1 MLHIRCVK
9 INRHFPQTRHQM
21 YLISAMCLCVRCFPA
36 SAHLTSVDGWFAV
49 FWMRCFKAGKHLKH
63 AGQCTLR
70 TRVGGKTKQ
79 NKKKNGCN
87 KMQSK
92 QKCTPWL
99 LLRKDNMDLDCY
111 HAMYSLYWLFYGRA
125 FWRPAKIAF
134 CFQNQ
139 YSTIFAIS
147 PLMDWHRVTRWS

>member
-70 TRVGGKTKQ
+70 TRVGGENKTKQ
-79 NKKKNGCN
+79 KNPDVTKCKANKNVHHGYCLEKTIWIWTVIMLCIPYIDYFMGEHFEG
-87 KMQSK
+87 
-92 QKCTPWL
+92 L
-99 LLRKDNMDLDCY
+99 LKLLSVFKINIL
-111 HAMYSLYWLFYGRA
+111 LFLQ
-125 FWRPAKIAF
+125 FL
-134 CFQNQ
+134 
-139 YSTIFAIS
+139 
-147 PLMDWHRVTRWS
+147 PLWIDTE